1 MDNYLKQKVL
11 GDCLSKM
18 KIMTLISMFLLLSMP
33 LSSFSALS
41 DAEQPQWIVGDK
53 WHYKS
58 TQFEWTRNVSV
69 EVTGI
74 TNVNVNNIDYDV
86 YVVETKSNLTLQ
98 DITLTTGINSYIL
111 RSNLAKVK
119 NEFTET
125 ISGNTSIVMTTT
137 YNPPRKDYDFP
148 LKVGKTWYSES
159 TESFFD
165 GETYNNISRRLNYSV
180 VELESLNLE
189 AGTFEC
195 YKIKIDDGLGSIYY
209 DWYSPKVN
217 NTVNATLRLDL
228 FLPLEL
234 TSYTISGK
242 GGEDSKPGDTSIVDT
257 PYLLLLI
264 SVIVAVILVVIVVL
278 KKKGAK
284 KKKKKSA
291 KKKGKK
297 KKK

>member
-1 MDNYLKQKVL
+1 
-11 GDCLSKM
+11 
-18 KIMTLISMFLLLSMP
+18 MFLLLALP
-33 LSSFSALS
+33 LSSFTAES
-41 DAEQPQWIVGDK
+41 DAEQPQWKVGDK

-58 TQFEWTRNVSV
+58 TQLEGTQDISV
-69 EVTGI
+69 EVTEI

-86 YVVETKSNLTLQ
+86 YVVETKSNFTFQGVTL
-98 DITLTTGINSYIL
+98 ITGINSYIL

-125 ISGNTSIVMTTT
+125 VSQNTSIVMTTT

-165 GETYNNISRRLNYSV
+165 GETYNNISRRLDYSV
-180 VELESLNLE
+180 VELESLTLE

-209 DWYSPKVN
+209 DWYSPKVS

-234 TSYTISGK
+234 TSSTFTDH
-242 GGEDSKPGDTSIVDT
+242 EDGNSKPGDTSNVET

-278 KKKGAK
+278 KKKDAKKKKRKKEEGSK

-291 KKKGKK
+291 KKETVKKKGKK
-297 KKK
+297 KK